1 MNSTTY
7 FIITLLFGWCGAHK
21 FIQKKYGMGLL
32 YLFTFGLF
40 TFGWAID
47 CIRALLPI
55 LRHKNGEPSPHVV
68 YDDSSVI
75 NINTLIDDR
84 QRIVDDCTRLISSTT
99 NSDVFFSRYDLLL
112 KTLSDMGDYVMLGRY
127 NDYKQSNI
135 ESFIVRSYNNAL
147 IKADGMKTEK
157 GKCNQFRKAYDDIM
171 KHSSE
176 LSDHTLELVEQK
188 FSRKK

>member
-1 MNSTTY
+1 MNSTAF

-32 YLFTFGLF
+32 YLVTFGLF
-40 TFGWAID
+40 GLGWAVD
-47 CIRALLPI
+47 CFRALLPV
-55 LRHKNGEPSPHVV
+55 LRNKNGTPSPHVV
-68 YDDSSVI
+68 YNDISVI
-75 NINTLIDDR
+75 NSDTLIDDR
-84 QRIVDDCTRLISSTT
+84 QRIVDDCMRLISSTT

-112 KTLSDMGDYVMLGRY
+112 KTLSDMGEYVMLGRY

-176 LSDHTLELVEQK
+176 LSDHNLELVEQK
-188 FSRKK
+188 FSSKM